1 MRTSCVTE
9 EAGSTDRQIDLQI
22 DVRGLKCPEPL
33 LMVRKSVRAMRAGEL
48 LHIVAT
54 DPTTLRDIPQYCR
67 FLEHE
72 LLRQWQTGDELHFE
86 LRKSLRA
93 P

>member
-1 MRTSCVTE
+1 
-9 EAGSTDRQIDLQI
+9 
-22 DVRGLKCPEPL
+22 
-33 LMVRKSVRAMRAGEL
+33 MRAGEV
-48 LHIVAT
+48 LHVVAT

-72 LLRQWQTGDELHFE
+72 LLRQWQAGDELHFE
-86 LRKSLRA
+86 LRKSHRG

>member
-1 MRTSCVTE
+1 M
-9 EAGSTDRQIDLQI
+9 TDDADSSVQRI

-33 LMVRKSVRAMRAGEL
+33 LMVRRSVRAMRAGEV
-48 LHIVAT
+48 LHVVAT

-72 LLRQWQTGDELHFE
+72 LLRQWQIGEELHFE
-86 LRKSLRA
+86 LRKSHRG

>member
-1 MRTSCVTE
+1 M
-9 EAGSTDRQIDLQI
+9 TDDADNAVAQVV

-33 LMVRKSVRAMRAGEL
+33 LMVRRTVRGMRAGDV
-48 LHIVAT
+48 LHVVAT

-67 FLEHE
+67 FLEHA
-72 LLRQWQTGDELHFE
+72 LLRQWQDGEELHFE
-86 LRKSLRA
+86 LRKSHRG

>member
-1 MRTSCVTE
+1 MTDD
-9 EAGSTDRQIDLQI
+9 ADSTVQQV
-22 DVRGLKCPEPL
+22 DVRGLRCPEPL
-33 LMVRKSVRAMRAGEL
+33 LVVRRAVRAMRAGEV
-48 LHIVAT
+48 LHVVAT

-72 LLRQWQTGDELHFE
+72 LLRQWQSGQELHFE
-86 LRKSLRA
+86 LRKSHRG